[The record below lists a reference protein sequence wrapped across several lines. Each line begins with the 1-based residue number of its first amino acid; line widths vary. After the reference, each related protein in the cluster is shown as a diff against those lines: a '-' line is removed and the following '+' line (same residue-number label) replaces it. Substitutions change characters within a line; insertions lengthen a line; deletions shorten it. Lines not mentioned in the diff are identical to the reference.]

1 MHLTVIHPF
10 GDYKR
15 GDKITATEEIKK
27 LLERDDT
34 GKPHDNA
41 THVVRTAGPDTEET
55 AA

>member
-15 GDKITATEEIKK
+15 GDKIYAPEEIRK
-27 LLERDDT
+27 LIDRDE
-34 GKPHDNA
+34 PHDNA
-41 THVVRTAGPDTEET
+41 THVVKTAGPDTEET